1 VSRRALALL
10 LASAAVLPAGAAFA
24 QTSDAVTDLG
34 TIGNYAGS
42 STILTTSDQ
51 LSNGEQ
57 SQTDTSLGYAIS
69 GDGSTVVGTS
79 VAPGGNGHAFVW
91 TAAGGMT
98 DIGALFSGGDA
109 IAEGVDNAGDVV
121 VGFSTVSGGYW
132 QAFRWTKAGGM
143 VDIGAIGAGTY
154 SFASAV
160 SADGSVVVGGA
171 YTSTTI
177 DRAFRWTQSGGMQNL
192 GTIGNND
199 GYSDALG
206 VSADGATVVGLS
218 TTAAGPLHAFRWTQG
233 GGMADLGTLGNAS
246 GSSAATAAN
255 SDGSVVVGQSIE
267 ASGGDTHAF
276 RWTASGG
283 MADLGTIGG
292 AAGTSAA
299 FAVDAAGDEVVG
311 YSAFGSGAATH
322 AFLWTQAGGMQ
333 DLNTFLANAGV
344 NMTGITLVD
353 ARGVSSDGDF
363 VTGSGD
369 FPGASGEQAYLA
381 RVGGG
386 SAGLTDFAALVES
399 IEALELSRIS
409 QLINNELLSQVLL
422 GLNEQISCGN
432 CGGPYAS
439 FGSFDLGAHG
449 RWGLGRDFTI
459 LAGFSYGQQRNAG
472 ADTKGEI
479 SVATALRYDPVELG
493 HSRPFVEVGVTA
505 SPWQDTVYTRRY
517 ANGMG
522 VATAS
527 GESEGQSYSV
537 YGRVGWVARLT
548 KRDELAISGDVGESW
563 QHVGA
568 YAEAT
573 ANNPFN
579 ALVPASTDSMASYG
593 ASAQLT
599 HLFGRRLE
607 ADVNLGVT
615 QSFSEASGLDAD
627 VAPVGPIA
635 APNQNFTYYEAG
647 GRLGFRL
654 RRGWTVDA
662 FVNAVLARKALGN
675 TAHGGLGLRVDF

>member
-1 VSRRALALL
+1 MSRRALALL
-10 LASAAVLPAGAAFA
+10 LASAAALPAGAAFA

-57 SQTDTSLGYAIS
+57 TQTDTSLGYAIS

-79 VAPGGNGHAFVW
+79 VAAGGNGHAFVW

-98 DIGALFSGGDA
+98 DIGALFPGGNA

-143 VDIGAIGAGTY
+143 VDIGAIGTGTY

-192 GTIGNND
+192 GTIGNNS
-199 GYSDALG
+199 GFSDALG
-206 VSADGATVVGLS
+206 IA
-218 TTAAGPLHAFRWTQG
+218 
-233 GGMADLGTLGNAS
+233 
-246 GSSAATAAN
+246 
-255 SDGSVVVGQSIE
+255 
-267 ASGGDTHAF
+267 
-276 RWTASGG
+276 
-283 MADLGTIGG
+283 
-292 AAGTSAA
+292 
-299 FAVDAAGDEVVG
+299 
-311 YSAFGSGAATH
+311 
-322 AFLWTQAGGMQ
+322 
-333 DLNTFLANAGV
+333 
-344 NMTGITLVD
+344 
-353 ARGVSSDGDF
+353 
-363 VTGSGD
+363 
-369 FPGASGEQAYLA
+369 
-381 RVGGG
+381 
-386 SAGLTDFAALVES
+386 
-399 IEALELSRIS
+399 

-527 GESEGQSYSV
+527 GESDGQSYSV

-548 KRDELAISGDVGESW
+548 KRDELAISGDVGQSW

-573 ANNPFN
+573 VNNPFN
-579 ALVPASTDSMASYG
+579 AFVPASTDSMASYG

-635 APNQNFTYYEAG
+635 APNQNLTYYEAG